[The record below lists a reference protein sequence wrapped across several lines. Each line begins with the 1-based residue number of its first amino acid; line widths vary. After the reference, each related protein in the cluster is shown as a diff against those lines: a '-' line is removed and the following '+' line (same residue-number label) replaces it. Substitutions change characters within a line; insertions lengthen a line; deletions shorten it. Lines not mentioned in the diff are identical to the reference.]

1 MIHFLKVSEEN
12 FIALPS
18 GRTKV
23 SWDFS
28 NPNTWCR
35 SSVWRARWVSA
46 PRWSRRFFATP
57 GARFTRRMCY
67 RPVQVNQIDTG
78 ASMFFIYGT
87 TGRTFSGTLESFL
100 PLSGIVKACNARKS
114 GNGLLD
120 ADGPIHEIGRESET
134 PRIEH
139 GKFAQA
145 AQAYDKMHR
154 RENKRTPVCHAY
166 QIMSQDILT
175 LNPTDTVGSAW
186 LKLAER
192 KVRQSP
198 VLGPTKEV
206 VGLVSD
212 RDLLMVANLE
222 GNLLSGLLNRPISE
236 LMVTPVACSAP
247 VTDIRRISRVML
259 ATGLSAVPIVDDG
272 GQLLGIVSRGDIL
285 RAIVNDPPLSLWV

>member
-1 MIHFLKVSEEN
+1 
-12 FIALPS
+12 
-18 GRTKV
+18 
-23 SWDFS
+23 
-28 NPNTWCR
+28 
-35 SSVWRARWVSA
+35 
-46 PRWSRRFFATP
+46 
-57 GARFTRRMCY
+57 
-67 RPVQVNQIDTG
+67 
-78 ASMFFIYGT
+78 MFFIYGT

-100 PLSGIVKACNARKS
+100 PLSGVVKARNARKS

-120 ADGPIHEIGRESET
+120 ADGPIHETRRESET

-166 QIMSQDILT
+166 QIMSQDVLT

-186 LKLAER
+186 LQLAER

-212 RDLLMVANLE
+212 RDLLTVANVE
-222 GNLLSGLLNRPISE
+222 GNLLSGLLNRPIRE
-236 LMVTPVACSAP
+236 LMATPVARHQS
-247 VTDIRRISRVML
+247 
-259 ATGLSAVPIVDDG
+259 PIFG
-272 GQLLGIVSRGDIL
+272 ASHE
-285 RAIVNDPPLSLWV
+285 